1 MSPHLKK
8 DSESATHATGEVNQP
23 ALSSEKHLLHN
34 GEIMLRLL
42 RPHDTTR
49 EQKRPKLAHQ

>member
-1 MSPHLKK
+1 MTPHLKK
-8 DSESATHATGEVNQP
+8 DSESATHAAGEVNQP
-23 ALSSEKHLLHN
+23 PLTSEKHLLHN
-34 GEIMLRLL
+34 GGMMLRLL